1 MNDYNYINMQDAF
14 ACQMY
19 YNLKT
24 SGQRTTT
31 IEDLEEFATLL
42 ANGINDQELDN
53 LKIYGNTVSEKN
65 LLEFLFDNTDYVTSK
80 QGVKGKTI
88 LELKSNVTLDTI
100 KEDFEMYLIP
110 GEILSAIDSW
120 AEIYNTCMYNM

>member
-1 MNDYNYINMQDAF
+1 MQDAF